1 EANKALGDGI
11 LFNFTPSRARVG
23 NQYVFSSSAELT
35 RALIDALEKE
45 AAASEKESKSTE
57 SKPPNLKDEDGII
70 LHSQLSFKGL
80 SNYLGATKRQLVT
93 QNMLQQG
100 NSPED
105 ADKEVSLFLELL
117 DHLGRVESTTRYLPD
132 QYQIDLR
139 IVP

>member
-1 EANKALGDGI
+1 M
-11 LFNFTPSRARVG
+11 
-23 NQYVFSSSAELT
+23 
-35 RALIDALEKE
+35 LIDELERATAPRE
-45 AAASEKESKSTE
+45 TQSPLST
-57 SKPPNLKDEDGII
+57 STANDGVI

-117 DHLGRVESTTRYLPD
+117 DHLGRIETTTHYLPD
-132 QYQIDLR
+132 QYQFDLR
-139 IVP
+139 IIP

>member
-1 EANKALGDGI
+1 M
-11 LFNFTPSRARVG
+11 
-23 NQYVFSSSAELT
+23 T

-45 AAASEKESKSTE
+45 AAASEKEPKSTE
-57 SKPPNLKDEDGII
+57 PKSTDSKDDGII